1 MSRIELR
8 RVRSGDAADLIAANQ
23 ANQHYHRP
31 WVASLTDQA
40 GFDAWFARTPP
51 DRTYCSRARTRR
63 AAWLA
68 WSTSTRSSPA
78 LFSAPISAIT
88 ACPEFRGSGM
98 MGEALRATVELAFGE
113 LGLHRLEANVQPP
126 IRHPSRCCGAPGS
139 ARKGFRR
146 AICGLTGSGAT
157 TSVGPCW
164 PTTLRQLAQKGWP
177 AGTGRRSAFARRQP
191 TAARRRMKSSSSAA
205 KPAGSSR
212 LGRWPA
218 PTNRALR
225 RRGSSA
231 PHGASVPAHAENP
244 GRPRPPASARRRPP
258 GADRRGRAP
267 APVRQGRSAM
277 PFMSRNKVRVSP
289 VTRPSAASTPSSSW
303 RALQRLTR
311 SISPAASA
319 WRSSSICA
327 CTGGS

>member
-40 GFDAWFARTPP
+40 GFDAWFARTLTGPNVGLLA
-51 DRTYCSRARTRR
+51 RERASGRLVGVVNINEIV
-63 AAWLA
+63 AGAFL
-68 WSTSTRSSPA
+68 
-78 LFSAPISAIT
+78 SAYLGYYGMS
-88 ACPEFRGSGM
+88 EFRGSGM

-113 LGLHRLEANVQPP
+113 LGLHRLEANVQPANTAS
-126 IRHPSRCCGAPGS
+126 SRCCGAPGS

-164 PTTLRQLAQKGWP
+164 PTTPRQLAQKGWP

-218 PTNRALR
+218 PTNSRA
-225 RRGSSA
+225 SA
-231 PHGASVPAHAENP
+231 PGIVRAAWRERSCTCGKSRSPQATSVGAAT
-244 GRPRPPASARRRPP
+244 SARR
-258 GADRRGRAP
+258 G
-267 APVRQGRSAM
+267 
-277 PFMSRNKVRVSP
+277 
-289 VTRPSAASTPSSSW
+289 
-303 RALQRLTR
+303 
-311 SISPAASA
+311 
-319 WRSSSICA
+319 
-327 CTGGS
+327 

>member
-40 GFDAWFARTPP
+40 GFDAWFARTLTGPNVGLLA
-51 DRTYCSRARTRR
+51 RERASGRLVGVVNINEIVAGAFLSAYLGYYGMSGIPWQRHDGRGPARHGRAGVRRTRAASPGSER
-63 AAWLA
+63 AA
-68 WSTSTRSSPA
+68 RQYGIP
-78 LFSAPISAIT
+78 
-88 ACPEFRGSGM
+88 
-98 MGEALRATVELAFGE
+98 
-113 LGLHRLEANVQPP
+113 
-126 IRHPSRCCGAPGS
+126 RCCGAPGS

-218 PTNRALR
+218 PTNSRA
-225 RRGSSA
+225 SA
-231 PHGASVPAHAENP
+231 PGIVRAAWRERSCTCGKSRSPQATSVGAAT
-244 GRPRPPASARRRPP
+244 SARR
-258 GADRRGRAP
+258 G
-267 APVRQGRSAM
+267 
-277 PFMSRNKVRVSP
+277 
-289 VTRPSAASTPSSSW
+289 
-303 RALQRLTR
+303 
-311 SISPAASA
+311 
-319 WRSSSICA
+319 
-327 CTGGS
+327 

>member
-40 GFDAWFARTPP
+40 GFDAWFARTSP
-51 DRTYCSRARTRR
+51 DRTWACSRANARR

-78 LFSAPISAIT
+78 LFSAYLGYYGMS
-88 ACPEFRGSGM
+88 EFRGSGM

-113 LGLHRLEANVQPP
+113 LGLHRLEANVQPANTASLALL
-126 IRHPSRCCGAPGS
+126 RRAGF
-139 ARKGFRR
+139 RKEGFRR

-218 PTNRALR
+218 PTNSRA
-225 RRGSSA
+225 SA
-231 PHGASVPAHAENP
+231 PGIVRAAWRERSCTCGKSRSPQATSVGAAT
-244 GRPRPPASARRRPP
+244 SARR
-258 GADRRGRAP
+258 G
-267 APVRQGRSAM
+267 
-277 PFMSRNKVRVSP
+277 
-289 VTRPSAASTPSSSW
+289 
-303 RALQRLTR
+303 
-311 SISPAASA
+311 
-319 WRSSSICA
+319 
-327 CTGGS
+327 